1 MTVASYR
8 LSMTSGWSIRR
19 TFIYWLPAVLIVAA
33 LSHIPWL
40 YHRLYL
46 GPASPLAGRLRPRI
60 DLGLLAAVGL
70 AAVLVRWGPVVAER
84 MRWRPLLLASS
95 LAAAA
100 WAATLA
106 LNDGFSVLAGH
117 IAAPYQVWNDLPSL
131 HRLGVHR
138 FLMFYVRD
146 LPHYAVHSQGH
157 PPGAILAMD
166 GLGQLGL
173 SPAGATAALD
183 IVAGGSAVAAV
194 AVVLRL
200 LAGEQVARRSVP
212 FLVLAPAAIWVATT
226 MDALFMGVCAWAI
239 ALVALAVRSTGLRSA
254 FATAGSTLLCACALM
269 LSYGLLPLGLLM
281 LVVLVGGRRRVMTAV
296 CVGIGTVVLLALV
309 GLSGFSWLSGFAATH
324 HAYVTTVA
332 SVRPYLYFLV
342 ADLVVLSVMVGP
354 AVLAGLRVLDR
365 RLWPLVGAAV
375 AVLLFLDVSGYT
387 KGEVER
393 IWLPFA
399 VWLLPAAGSLP
410 VTRHRQWLTAQAVTA
425 LVLQAFLLS
434 LW

>member
-1 MTVASYR
+1 MA
-8 LSMTSGWSIRR
+8 SGWSIRR
-19 TFIYWLPAVLIVAA
+19 TCVWWLPTVAVVAA
-33 LSHIPWL
+33 VSHLPWL

-46 GPASPLAGRLRPRI
+46 GPAAPLAGMLRLRLN
-60 DLGLLAAVGL
+60 LGFL
-70 AAVLVRWGPVVAER
+70 AAVLLAATVVRWGAVVATR
-84 MRWRPLLLASS
+84 LAWPVLLVLSS
-95 LAAAA
+95 LTASV
-100 WAATLA
+100 WAALLA

-138 FLMFYVRD
+138 FLRSYVRD
-146 LPHYAVHSQGH
+146 LPDYAVHSQGH
-157 PPGAILAMD
+157 PPGAILVME
-166 GLGQLGL
+166 GFHQLGF
-173 SPAGATAALD
+173 SAAGATAALD

-194 AVVLRL
+194 AVAVRL
-200 LAGEQVARRSVP
+200 LSGELLARRSLP

-239 ALVALAVRSTGLRSA
+239 ALVALAVRWSGVRRVL
-254 FATAGSTLLCACALM
+254 ATAGSTVLCASALM

-281 LVVLVGGRRRVMTAV
+281 AVVLVGGRRRVVTAV
-296 CVGIGTVVLLALV
+296 CVGIGTSVLLALV
-309 GLSGFSWLSGFAATH
+309 GLTGFSWLSGFAATH

-354 AVLAGLRVLDR
+354 AVLGGLRVLDR
-365 RLWPLVGAAV
+365 RLWPLVGATV
-375 AVLLFLDVSGYT
+375 VVLAFLDLSGYT

-399 VWLLPAAGSLP
+399 VWLLPAAASLP
-410 VTRHRQWLTAQAVTA
+410 LARHRSWLTAQAVTA
-425 LVLQAFLLS
+425 LVLQAFLVS

>member
-1 MTVASYR
+1 MA
-8 LSMTSGWSIRR
+8 SGWSIRR
-19 TFIYWLPAVLIVAA
+19 TCAWSLPLFLVVAV

-46 GPASPLAGRLRPRI
+46 GPAAPLAGMLRPRI
-60 DLGLLAAVGL
+60 NLGLLAAAVL
-70 AAVLVRWGPVVAER
+70 AAAVVRWGAVVAER
-84 MRWRPLLLASS
+84 LAWGTLLVLSS
-95 LAAAA
+95 LTAMA
-100 WAATLA
+100 WAAVLA

-131 HRLGVHR
+131 QRLGVHR
-138 FLMFYVRD
+138 FLRLYVRD

-157 PPGAILAMD
+157 PPGAILVMD
-166 GLGQLGL
+166 GFHQLGL
-173 SPAGATAALD
+173 STAGATATLD
-183 IVAGGSAVAAV
+183 IITGGSAVAAV
-194 AVVLRL
+194 AVVLEL
-200 LAGEQVARRSVP
+200 LVGELVARRTLP
-212 FLVLAPAAIWVATT
+212 FLVLAPTAIWVATT

-239 ALVALAVRSTGLRSA
+239 ALVALAVRWSGLRRLL
-254 FATAGSTLLCACALM
+254 ATAGSTLLCACALM

-281 LVVLVGGRRRVMTAV
+281 VVVLVGGRRQVVTAA
-296 CVGIGTVVLLALV
+296 CVAAGTVVLLALV
-309 GLSGFSWLSGFAATH
+309 GLTGFSWLSGFSATH

-354 AVLAGLRVLDR
+354 AVLGGLRVLDR
-365 RLWPLVGAAV
+365 QLWPLVGGAV
-375 AVLLFLDVSGYT
+375 VVLLFLDLSGYT

-399 VWLLPAAGSLP
+399 LWLLPAAASLP
-410 VTRHRQWLTAQAVTA
+410 LPRHRSWLTAQAVTA
-425 LVLQAFLLS
+425 LVIQAFLVS